1 MQELTTQSKQEV
13 TPWLLER
20 WQHLTDTRKAYEWV
34 DTTTENG
41 YPAKAQR
48 FIPPTPAEETELRNY
63 LTELDSQLEPADK
76 KIIIGLLGRLANHRQ
91 QDRTETEWRMLFE
104 DYCDDLAEFSEAH
117 IEQAIREHRRTSQW
131 FPAIAQIRARCAE
144 LQELTK
150 IRRSRCLRSL
160 RGDHV

>member
-1 MQELTTQSKQEV
+1 M
-13 TPWLLER
+13 
-20 WQHLTDTRKAYEWV
+20 
-34 DTTTENG
+34 
-41 YPAKAQR
+41 
-48 FIPPTPAEETELRNY
+48 
-63 LTELDSQLEPADK
+63 
-76 KIIIGLLGRLANHRQ
+76 GRLANHRQ